1 MDKHRLILS
10 LKYLLLVG
18 VILTIIKMFI
28 IWWEY
33 WTPWQCSK
41 QITSLSFHLSVQVY
55 YLLGQTE
62 GERKNCFREWYK
74 GGHIVRLPPIGRVCH
89 KSWKSL
95 FLKFEIILPL
105 SCFLL
110 GLYIN
115 KHCRTWNS
123 MIGLRIDSRT
133 CQK

>member
-55 YLLGQTE
+55 YLE

-110 GLYIN
+110 GLYTN
-115 KHCRTWNS
+115 NHCRTWNS